1 MRGFVDLHC
10 HFLPGID
17 DGARSVE
24 EGIAML
30 RGLRRIGFDRV
41 VATPHMRPVLFDNE
55 KPGLESAFESARA
68 ALVAPDL
75 PEIALASEHYF
86 DDVVFLRLMRGDCL
100 PYPGGKAVL
109 LEFYEM
115 DFPTSIDRS
124 FVELRLKR
132 KLLPVIAHPERYQ
145 AIWKNPDVLER
156 MVGVGV
162 AALLDTA
169 ALVGKY
175 GKKPREI
182 AEELLDRNLYH
193 AACSDAH
200 RPSDVEE
207 VAAGMRRIEEL
218 YGEEEVQF
226 LFHEGPRALL
236 DGRIPE

>member
-10 HFLPGID
+10 HFIPGID
-17 DGARSVE
+17 DGARSLE
-24 EGIAML
+24 EGLAML
-30 RGLRRIGFDRV
+30 RELKRIGFDRV
-41 VATPHMRPVLFDNE
+41 IATPHMRPGLFDNE
-55 KPGLESAFESARA
+55 KAGLTSAFEAFTP
-68 ALVAPDL
+68 ALGAPDL
-75 PEIALASEHYF
+75 PEVGLASEHYF
-86 DDVVFLRLMRGDCL
+86 DDVVFSRLMSGDCL

-124 FVELRLKR
+124 FVKLRLER

-145 AIWKNPDVLER
+145 AVWKNPDVLER
-156 MVGVGV
+156 MAGVGV

-169 ALVGKY
+169 SLVGKY
-175 GKKPREI
+175 GKKPRDV

-200 RPSDVEE
+200 RPSDVKE
-207 VAAGMRRIEEL
+207 VHAGMKRIEEL
-218 YGEEEVQF
+218 YGEEEVEF
-226 LFHEGPRALL
+226 LFHEGPRAIL

>member
-10 HFLPGID
+10 HYIPGID

-24 EGIAML
+24 EGLAIL
-30 RGLRRIGFDRV
+30 RELKRIGFDRV
-41 VATPHMRPVLFDNE
+41 IATPHMRPGLFDNE
-55 KPGLESAFESARA
+55 KVGLTNAFEAFLPSLAGA
-68 ALVAPDL
+68 DL
-75 PEIALASEHYF
+75 PEVGLASEHYF
-86 DDVVFLRLMRGDCL
+86 DDVVFSRLMSGDCL

-156 MVGVGV
+156 MAGVGV

-169 ALVGKY
+169 SLVGKY
-175 GKKPREI
+175 GKKPRDV

-200 RPSDVEE
+200 RPADVKE
-207 VAAGMRRIEEL
+207 VNAGMKRIEEL
-218 YGEEEVQF
+218 YGEEEVHF

>member
-10 HFLPGID
+10 HYIPGID

-24 EGIAML
+24 EGLGIL
-30 RGLRRIGFDRV
+30 RELKRIGFDRV
-41 VATPHMRPVLFDNE
+41 IATPHMRPGLFDNE
-55 KPGLESAFESARA
+55 KVGLTNAFEAFLPS
-68 ALVAPDL
+68 LGGSDL
-75 PEIALASEHYF
+75 PEVGLASEHYF
-86 DDVVFLRLMRGDCL
+86 DDVVFSRLMSGDCL

-145 AIWKNPDVLER
+145 AIWKNPDILER
-156 MVGVGV
+156 MAGVGV

-169 ALVGKY
+169 SLVGKY
-175 GKKPREI
+175 GKKPRDI

-200 RPSDVEE
+200 RPADVKE
-207 VAAGMRRIEEL
+207 VHAGMKRIEEL
-218 YGEEEVQF
+218 YGEEEVEF

-236 DGRIPE
+236 DGRVPE

>member
-10 HFLPGID
+10 HYIPGID

-24 EGIAML
+24 EGLAIL
-30 RGLRRIGFDRV
+30 RELKRIGFDRV
-41 VATPHMRPVLFDNE
+41 IATPHMRPGLFDNE
-55 KPGLESAFESARA
+55 KEGLTNAFEAFTPSLGA
-68 ALVAPDL
+68 ADL
-75 PEIALASEHYF
+75 PEVGLASEHYF
-86 DDVVFLRLMRGDCL
+86 DDVVFSRLMSGDCL

-156 MVGVGV
+156 MAGVGV

-169 ALVGKY
+169 SLVGKY

-200 RPSDVEE
+200 RPADVKE
-207 VAAGMRRIEEL
+207 VHAGMKRIEEL
-218 YGEEEVQF
+218 YGVEEVDF

-236 DGRIPE
+236 EGRIPE